1 MPTWLEQFSR
11 DVQFGL
17 RGLIRTPAFTALA
30 VMSLALGIMATTAIY
45 SVLHAVV
52 LDPFPYRDVDRLM
65 SVRVSSPATRGG
77 RINYSIDQF
86 LDIAERNS
94 IFEGTIASTISDVL
108 WTGEGDPQRLRG
120 NHGTFNTFD
129 VMGVAPLIGRT
140 PTADDAKP
148 GAEPV
153 VVLGYRFWQRQFGGD
168 VGVIGRHLR
177 LNDNVRTVIG
187 VMPKRFMWRG
197 ADVYLPTALQRGRI
211 VEGVRNVHVLGRLKT
226 GATPASAET
235 DLAPIIADLKQREP
249 AQFPDQWRVGLL
261 SFKET
266 FPSAITRDIWVLLGA
281 VALLL
286 AIACANVSNLLLSR
300 ATARQRELTVRMAL
314 GAGRGRIVRQ
324 LLTESLLL
332 AGVAGLVG
340 AALAYVGLPAILA
353 IVPPGT
359 IPDESEIKLNGAVL
373 AFTLVVSALTS
384 VVCGMLP
391 ALHTSRQDF
400 AGALRETNLT
410 LAGSSRQAVVRKTL
424 VVAEVA
430 LSLMLLVGSTMLL
443 RVFVDMQRVALT
455 VDPARIL
462 TMRVPLPQPRYP
474 DAPRRAAFFKELLP
488 RVNAVPGVA
497 AAALNSGLHPLGNM
511 SMPVDVSGEPPTTD
525 LVQVHHVSASYSNAV
540 GIGLATGR
548 LFTDSDI
555 ARVLPVALVNERFVR
570 SRIGR
575 REPLGQVVHLP
586 RLKEPP
592 FLLPDD
598 GFEIVGVVH
607 DTLNSGLT
615 EPVMPELYV
624 PFSVTGAA
632 NLVVVRAV
640 GNPADVTR
648 AVVSQVY
655 AIDRGQPVTAVTTLD
670 QLLKENQYATPRFN
684 LVLLSVFSIVGLALA
699 VVGVYGVMSAAVAQ
713 ERKEI
718 GVRLALGA
726 DAGTIAR
733 MVLGRGSRLLLA
745 GAALGLIGSLAA
757 GRWLAGQVWRVPAFD
772 PVAFSATSLLLLVIG
787 SLACYWP
794 ARRAAR
800 IDPLTVIR
808 GDV

>member
-1 MPTWLEQFSR
+1 MPTWLEQFNR
-11 DVQFGL
+11 DVRFGL
-17 RGLIRTPAFTALA
+17 RGLSRTPGFTALA
-30 VMSLALGIMATTAIY
+30 VISLALGIMATTAIY

-52 LDPFPYRDVDRLM
+52 LDPFPYKDVDRLM
-65 SVRVSSPATRGG
+65 SVRISSPATRGG
-77 RINYSIDQF
+77 RIGYSIDQF
-86 LDIAERNS
+86 LEISERNT

-140 PTADDAKP
+140 PNADDAKP

-168 VGVIGRHLR
+168 FGVVGRRLR
-177 LNDNVRTVIG
+177 LNDHVRTVIG

-197 ADVYLPTALQRGRI
+197 ADVYLPTAFQRGRI
-211 VEGVRNVHVLGRLKT
+211 VDGVRNVHLLGRLKT
-226 GATPASAET
+226 GATPANAGP

-286 AIACANVSNLLLSR
+286 VIACANVSNLLLSR

-314 GAGRGRIVRQ
+314 GAGRNRIVRQ

-332 AGVAGLVG
+332 AVVAGLVG

-359 IPDESEIKLNGAVL
+359 IPDESDIKLNTAVL
-373 AFTLVVSALTS
+373 AFTLIVSGLTS
-384 VVCGMLP
+384 VVCGLLP

-400 AGALRETNLT
+400 ASAMRETSLT
-410 LAGSSRQAVVRKTL
+410 LSGSSRQAVMRKTL

-443 RVFVDMQRVALT
+443 RVFVNMQRVELG
-455 VDPARIL
+455 VDPGRIL
-462 TMRVPLPQPRYP
+462 TMRVPLPPQRYP

-488 RVNAVPGVA
+488 RVSAVPGVA
-497 AAALNSGLHPLGNM
+497 AAALNSGLHPVGNM
-511 SMPVDVSGEPPTTD
+511 TMTVDIDGERPTMD
-525 LVQVHHVSASYSNAV
+525 PVQVHNVSAGYTNAI

-548 LFTDSDI
+548 LFTDNEVDR
-555 ARVLPVALVNERFVR
+555 AQPVALVNERFVR
-570 SRIGR
+570 TRIGD
-575 REPLGQVVHLP
+575 REPLGQAVHVP

-592 FLLPDD
+592 FLLEDD

-607 DTLNSGLT
+607 DTLNAGLT
-615 EPVMPELYV
+615 DPVMPELYV
-624 PFSVTGAA
+624 PFTVTGVS
-632 NLVVVRAV
+632 NLLVVRTV

-648 AVVSQVY
+648 TVVGQVY
-655 AIDRGQPVTAVTTLD
+655 AIDRGQPVTAVMTLD
-670 QLLKENQYATPRFN
+670 RILKENQYATPRFN

-726 DAGTIAR
+726 DAATIAR
-733 MVLGRGSRLLLA
+733 MILGRGSRLLLSGTA
-745 GAALGLIGSLAA
+745 IGLIGSIAA

-772 PVAFSATSLLLLVIG
+772 PVAFSAMSLLLLVVG
-787 SLACYWP
+787 SVACYWP

-800 IDPLTVIR
+800 IDPMTVIR
-808 GDV
+808 GDI

>member
-1 MPTWLEQFSR
+1 MPTWLEQCDR
-11 DVQFGL
+11 DVRFGL
-17 RGLIRTPAFTALA
+17 RGLSRTPAFTALA
-30 VMSLALGIMATTAIY
+30 VTSLALGIMAATAIY

-52 LDPFPYRDVDRLM
+52 LDPFPYKDVDRLM

-77 RINYSIDQF
+77 RISYSVDQF
-86 LDIAERNS
+86 LEIAERNS

-168 VGVIGRHLR
+168 VGVIGRRLR
-177 LNDNVRTVIG
+177 LNDNVRSVIG

-211 VEGVRNVHVLGRLKT
+211 LGGVRNVHLLGRLKT
-226 GATPASAET
+226 GATPASTET

-249 AQFPDQWRVGLL
+249 AQFPEQWRVGLL

-286 AIACANVSNLLLSR
+286 VIACANVSNLLLSR

-314 GAGRGRIVRQ
+314 GASRGRIVRQ

-340 AALAYVGLPAILA
+340 ATLAYVGLPAILA

-373 AFTLVVSALTS
+373 AFTLLVSAVTS
-384 VVCGMLP
+384 VVCGLLP
-391 ALHTSRQDF
+391 ALHTSRHDF

-410 LAGSSRQAVVRKTL
+410 LSGSSRQAVVRKTL

-443 RVFVDMQRVALT
+443 RVFVDMQRVALA
-455 VDPARIL
+455 VDPGRIL

-474 DAPRRAAFFKELLP
+474 DGTRRAAFFKELLP
-488 RVNAVPGVA
+488 RLNAVPGVA

-511 SMPVDVSGEPPTTD
+511 SMPVDVSGERPTTD
-525 LVQVHHVSASYSNAV
+525 LVQVHHVSADYTNAV

-555 ARVLPVALVNERFVR
+555 ARALPVALVNERFVR
-570 SRIGR
+570 RRIGR
-575 REPLGQVVHLP
+575 REPLGQGVHLP

-592 FLLPDD
+592 FLLPGD

-607 DTLNSGLT
+607 DTLNPGLT

-640 GNPADVTR
+640 GNPADITR
-648 AVVSQVY
+648 AVVGQVY

-670 QLLKENQYATPRFN
+670 QVLKENQYATPRFN

-726 DAGTIAR
+726 DAATIAR

-745 GAALGLIGSLAA
+745 GTALGLIGSLVA
-757 GRWLAGQVWRVPAFD
+757 GRWLASQVWRVPAFD
-772 PVAFSATSLLLLVIG
+772 PVAFTATSLFLLVVG

-808 GDV
+808 GEV

>member
-1 MPTWLEQFSR
+1 MPTWLEQFER
-11 DVQFGL
+11 DVRFGL
-17 RGLIRTPAFTALA
+17 RGLSRTPGFTALA
-30 VMSLALGIMATTAIY
+30 VTSLALGIMATTAIY

-52 LDPFPYRDVDRLM
+52 LDPFPYKDVDRLM

-77 RINYSIDQF
+77 RIGYSIDQF
-86 LDIAERNS
+86 LEIAERNS
-94 IFEGTIASTISDVL
+94 IFDGTIASTISDVL

-168 VGVIGRHLR
+168 VGVIGRRLR

-197 ADVYLPTALQRGRI
+197 ADVYLPTAFQRGRV
-211 VEGVRNVHVLGRLKT
+211 VEGVRNVHLLGRLKT
-226 GATPASAET
+226 GATPANAES

-286 AIACANVSNLLLSR
+286 VIACANVSNLLLSR
-300 ATARQRELTVRMAL
+300 AAARQRELTVRMAL

-332 AGVAGLVG
+332 AGLAGVVG

-359 IPDESEIKLNGAVL
+359 IPDESEITLNGAVL
-373 AFTLVVSALTS
+373 GFTLAVSALTS
-384 VVCGMLP
+384 VVCGLLP

-410 LAGSSRQAVVRKTL
+410 LSGSSRQAVVRKML

-443 RVFVDMQRVALT
+443 RVFVDMQRVDLA
-455 VDPARIL
+455 VDPGRVL
-462 TMRVPLPQPRYP
+462 TMRVPLPQQRYP
-474 DAPRRAAFFKELLP
+474 DVARRAAFFKELLP

-511 SMPVDVSGEPPTTD
+511 SMPVVVSGESLTTD
-525 LVQVHHVSASYSNAV
+525 PVQVHHVSAGYTNAL

-548 LFTDSDI
+548 LFTESDI
-555 ARVLPVALVNERFVR
+555 ARGLPVALVNERFVR
-570 SRIGR
+570 SRIGP
-575 REPLGQVVHLP
+575 REALGQVVHLP

-624 PFSVTGAA
+624 PFSVTAAA

-648 AVVSQVY
+648 AVVGQVY

-684 LVLLSVFSIVGLALA
+684 LVLLSVFSIVGLAMA
-699 VVGVYGVMSAAVAQ
+699 VVGVYGVMSAAVTQ
-713 ERKEI
+713 ERTEI

-726 DAGTIAR
+726 DAATIAR

-745 GAALGLIGSLAA
+745 GTAIGLVGSLAA
-757 GRWLAGQVWRVPAFD
+757 GRGLAGQVWRMPAFD
-772 PVAFSATSLLLLVIG
+772 LVTFIATSLLLLVVG
-787 SLACYWP
+787 LLACYWP

-800 IDPLTVIR
+800 IDPLTVMR